1 MKIGDKPLAS
11 LGDTFTYKYQR
22 TEKQFKLGQRV
33 QLETLAFVVEAT
45 NVLEASG
52 KVINTYGHKR
62 TRKKPQ

>member
-1 MKIGDKPLAS
+1 MGSYKVGEP
-11 LGDTFTYKYQR
+11 FTYKYQR
-22 TEKQFKLGQRV
+22 TEKQFKIGQRV

-62 TRKKPQ
+62 VRRNGKN

>member
-1 MKIGDKPLAS
+1 MYKIGD
-11 LGDTFTYKYQR
+11 TYIHKYQR

-62 TRKKPQ
+62 VRRNGKN